1 VRIDADTNKTLT
13 KFLKVDTLPVLNL
26 YKDNKLVWS
35 YKEYISKVD
44 LVKRLKMY

>member
-1 VRIDADTNKTLT
+1 VDA
-13 KFLKVDTLPVLNL
+13 LPVLNL

-35 YKEYISKVD
+35 SKEFISKVD